1 MNSWCGYWSRAPNE
15 SHSACAG
22 SQIPGDGYAKSESV
36 GLQQSTI
43 KNQIP
48 DNEIVF
54 VAKPK
59 VLSEMTPGTW
69 RFTPMPVLTT
79 SPQQTS

>member
-1 MNSWCGYWSRAPNE
+1 MGPFE
-15 SHSACAG
+15 
-22 SQIPGDGYAKSESV
+22 V
-36 GLQQSTI
+36 L
-43 KNQIP
+43 NQIP

-69 RFTPMPVLTT
+69 RFSPTPVLTT